1 LYVIPLP
8 VISSAIRLQV
18 GVKVD
23 MATKAVEH
31 CDVGTKTGEA
41 IIMLCEVL
49 IESEDAFFAEKVQ
62 GCDTAGDASTLIG
75 CNYLV
80 NGKTK
85 MRGWKAATQIHQDLS
100 GVHMVNNDS
109 FRYSLASI

>member
-1 LYVIPLP
+1 
-8 VISSAIRLQV
+8 
-18 GVKVD
+18 

-62 GCDTAGDASTLIG
+62 GCDTAGDVSTLIG